1 MNKLIKFRSVAILLL
16 ALLALPFNSCTDLE
30 PEIFSDLTSENFPRG
45 SGDIIASVAS
55 TYTRLYPLQNHGG
68 FWSSI
73 EVASDE
79 IMIPQRG
86 SDWFDGG
93 IWLRQHRHQYLP
105 TEGHLNG
112 AWLFLY
118 QGVLQANNT
127 IKLVNSAGSAEFLT
141 TEEIALYDA
150 EMRSLRALFYYWLT
164 DAFGDV
170 PLITGDEPEV
180 AREPTQNSREEIYN
194 FVISELEAVAGAL
207 PNEKSTDTYARFNYA
222 ANQALLSRIYLNSE
236 VLTGT
241 PRYEEAARAADNVI
255 NTSLFELTDDY
266 FENFVP
272 GNNNGFA
279 STTENILVIPYDQ
292 VTATG
297 FNTVQMTNHYSAREV
312 FNLQEQPWNGYCT
325 LQEFYESYDEDDLRR
340 GTPGETQGPGNFL
353 VGALRRPNG
362 DIATDDS
369 AEGTDP
375 DGDEIFHT
383 PEVNELEPNAL
394 RQAGAR
400 VKKFQFEQGAASS
413 MNNDFPILRY
423 SEVLMNKAEAL
434 YRRNNGDG
442 MALMLVNQIRDRAG
456 LDDFDSL
463 NDANLLAERGREHF
477 YEGQRRSDLIRF
489 GQYNRAWFAKPVSD
503 ATKNVFPIPQP
514 QINANR
520 NLMQNPGY

>member
-1 MNKLIKFRSVAILLL
+1 MNKLIKFRGTAVLLL

-30 PEIFSDLTSENFPRG
+30 PEVFSDLTSENFPKG
-45 SGDIIASVAS
+45 SGDILASVAS

-68 FWSSI
+68 YWSSI

-127 IKLVNSAGSAEFLT
+127 IKLINSEESAQFLT
-141 TEEIALYDA
+141 TEEIALFDA

-164 DAFGDV
+164 DAFGSV
-170 PLITGDEPEV
+170 PLITGDEAEV
-180 AREPTQNSREEIYN
+180 AREPMQNTRLEIYN

-207 PNEKSTDTYARFNYA
+207 PNEKSTNTYARFNYA
-222 ANQALLSRIYLNSE
+222 ANQALLSRVYLNSE
-236 VLTGT
+236 ILTGT

-255 NTSLFELTDDY
+255 NTMQFSLTENY
-266 FENFVP
+266 FDNFSP
-272 GNNNGFA
+272 TNNNGFA
-279 STTENILVIPYDQ
+279 STTENVLVIPYDQ

-325 LQEFYESYDEDDLRR
+325 LQEFYDSYDDDDLRKGER
-340 GTPGETQGPGNFL
+340 GNTQGQGNFL
-353 VGALRRPNG
+353 AGPLRLEDG
-362 DIATDDS
+362 SIATDDS
-369 AEGTDP
+369 AESTDP
-375 DGDEIFHT
+375 DGGEINHT
-383 PEVNELEPNAL
+383 PEVNQLEPNAL
-394 RQAGAR
+394 RQSGAR
-400 VKKFQFEQGAASS
+400 VKKFTFEQGAASS

-434 YRRNNGDG
+434 YRQNTGDG
-442 MALMLVNQIRDRAG
+442 IALMLVNQIRERAG
-456 LDDFDSL
+456 LDGFGSL
-463 NDANLLAERGREHF
+463 SDENLLAERGREHF

-489 GQYNRAWFAKPVSD
+489 GQYNRAWFAKEPSNV
-503 ATKNVFPIPQP
+503 TKNIFPIPQP